1 MPNKQIKR
9 IICPFRVE
17 VNVEFSTSSVSL
29 RNIKIFLD
37 IVIFKCEDNDC
48 PTLEPCYLFYKVEVL

>member
-48 PTLEPCYLFYKVEVL
+48 PTLEPC